1 MSADLATSGTVPAP
15 RNGPYGSVMPA
26 TAPEQASRVEAG
38 RPWPLH
44 VWRFDH
50 PVRAICSGPYGG
62 GIGELFWV
70 INATVPRD
78 YARLDPDAHIAE
90 LAAGLGLSGPGAGM
104 LTAVDVRDAVSATD
118 AGVGVVAT
126 VGLGHP
132 TLAAAPDDPGPDDG
146 PAGVGTTDVGAINGG
161 PINGGPINGGPIN
174 GGPINVGTI
183 NIVAIVPVP
192 LSDAALVNAVMT
204 ATEAKVQALVGCGFQ
219 ATGTASDALVVACP
233 VPVAG
238 GAVEPYGGPRSTWG
252 ARLAR
257 AVHTAVE
264 QGARRW
270 LAARRGE

>member
-1 MSADLATSGTVPAP
+1 MSADLATTGAVPAP
-15 RNGPYGSVMPA
+15 RDEPYGSVRPA
-26 TAPEQASRVEAG
+26 IAPEQASRVEAG

-50 PVRAICSGPYGG
+50 PLRAICSGPYGG
-62 GIGELFWV
+62 GIGERLWV

-90 LAAGLGLSGPGAGM
+90 LAAGLSLSGPGAGM

-132 TLAAAPDDPGPDDG
+132 TLAAAPDEPGPDAG
-146 PAGVGTTDVGAINGG
+146 PAGGGTST
-161 PINGGPINGGPIN
+161 
-174 GGPINVGTI
+174 VGTI

-192 LSDAALVNAVMT
+192 LADAALVNAVMT
-204 ATEAKVQALVGCGFQ
+204 ATEAKVQALVECGFA
-219 ATGTASDALVVACP
+219 ATGTASDALVIACP
-233 VPVAG
+233 GPVAG
-238 GAVEPYGGPRSTWG
+238 GAVEPFGGPRSTWG

-257 AVHTAVE
+257 AVHAAVE